1 MEITLKNLS
10 VFGNTAEA
18 KIAKSGTSYVK
29 CTAIERDGDGNIA
42 RFLNL
47 CFFPDADKVIKLR
60 DILCQGRILNVRGN
74 YSERTYTG
82 KDGTEK
88 TAYDML
94 CHKVEFGGI
103 EEWEGGERKTTD
115 FSFIKEADEKAANA
129 EADKNE
135 KKRAAKAH
143 ASKQKTT
150 TIESAVMDDEFFK
163 DLDI

>member
-1 MEITLKNLS
+1 METTLKNLS

-18 KIAKSGTSYVK
+18 KIAKSGTQYVK

-47 CFFPDADKVIKLR
+47 CFFPEADKVIKLR
-60 DILCQGRILNVRGN
+60 DILCQGRILNVTGN
-74 YSERTYTG
+74 YSERNYTG

-88 TAYDML
+88 IAYDML
-94 CHKVEFGGI
+94 CHKVEFGGV

-129 EADKNE
+129 EAAKNE
-135 KKRAAKAH
+135 KKREAKAAKSAT
-143 ASKQKTT
+143 QPKT
-150 TIESAVMDDEFFK
+150 VMDDDFFK